1 MYTKYAVL
9 PLLHTPHTVCRGME
23 VSLPEGEWLEE
34 ISSDALDRFV
44 QNQSGY
50 AEGFVRFMPSGQVI
64 EKHDFG
70 TSVRHSSGRRLGVAV
85 WAVDC
90 WQ

>member
-1 MYTKYAVL
+1 MQCCLCCIHHIQFTGV
-9 PLLHTPHTVCRGME
+9 ME

-64 EKHDFG
+64 EKYDFDKL
-70 TSVRHSSGRRLGVAV
+70 SFNFNYNLVES
-85 WAVDC
+85 
-90 WQ
+90 

>member
-1 MYTKYAVL
+1 MQCCLCCIHHIQFTGV
-9 PLLHTPHTVCRGME
+9 ME

-34 ISSDALDRFV
+34 ISSDALDTFV

-64 EKHDFG
+64 EKLRDVQQRAKGNRFLQVIA
-70 TSVRHSSGRRLGVAV
+70 SFR
-85 WAVDC
+85 
-90 WQ
+90 